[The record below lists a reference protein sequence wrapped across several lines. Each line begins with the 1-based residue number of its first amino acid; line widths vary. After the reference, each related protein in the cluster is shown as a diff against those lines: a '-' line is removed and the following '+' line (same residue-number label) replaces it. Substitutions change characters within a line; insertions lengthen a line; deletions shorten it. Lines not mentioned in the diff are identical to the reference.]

1 MSSLSSTRTL
11 HTHASIRIEPPQT
24 AEGKN
29 WIINS
34 SPRRRFLVSVPT
46 CALLIS
52 FMGGRT
58 IGDAVS
64 EVAQLFSVD
73 SLSLERLVHT
83 LEENELIVESESEM
97 HNWAL
102 QIKKSWSLYGWNEA
116 ANYQI
121 ASYNYPFV
129 NYGSDGRSLD
139 IARMD
144 EYSSEEPDVNR
155 VKPPMDASKVLPVI
169 PTRSAL
175 NELTESFGRVWL
187 KECNDQQLD
196 AERLELL
203 LSTLFGKLRHRKVS
217 VTPNRADLIRKTSPS
232 GGSRHPTEGYVFV
245 LNVEGIAPGIYHFS
259 VAAQALEQVGTLPD
273 NEVLLKLFS
282 GPIKRAQFEPE
293 ALLVMTTYFER
304 NMYRYRE
311 PRTFRSVFM
320 DIGHLCVT
328 METVAS
334 SLGLKC
340 QFQHAID
347 DEQIESLLGVHSLE
361 EGAMFG
367 AALAGGAKLV

>member
-1 MSSLSSTRTL
+1 MSSLSPARIL
-11 HTHASIRIEPPQT
+11 HTHASIRFEPPNITGEQ
-24 AEGKN
+24 N
-29 WIINS
+29 WLVTS
-34 SPRRRFLVSVPT
+34 SPRRRFLASVPA
-46 CALLIS
+46 CALLVS
-52 FMGGRT
+52 FVGGR
-58 IGDAVS
+58 IIEDAIAEVS
-64 EVAQLFSVD
+64 PLFSVD
-73 SLSLERLVHT
+73 LHSLQILVNSLEEKGLLV
-83 LEENELIVESESEM
+83 EPESEM

-102 QIKKSWSLYGWNEA
+102 QIKKRWSLYGWNEA
-116 ANYQI
+116 ADYQI

-139 IARMD
+139 IARME
-144 EYSSEEPDVNR
+144 EYSAAEPDVNR
-155 VKPPMDASKVLPVI
+155 VKPPMEASKILPVI

-175 NELTESFGRVWL
+175 DELTESFDRVWH
-187 KECNDQQLD
+187 KECKEQPLD
-196 AERLELL
+196 GERLKIL

-217 VTPNRADLIRKTSPS
+217 AAPNRADLIRKTSPS

-245 LNVEGIAPGIYHFS
+245 QSVDGIDPGIYHFS
-259 VAAQALEQVGTLPD
+259 VADQALEQVGPLPD

-282 GPIKRAQFEPE
+282 GPIKRAQFQPE

-311 PRTFRSVFM
+311 PRTFRSIFM

-328 METVAS
+328 METVAN

-340 QFQHAID
+340 QFQHGID
-347 DEQIESLLGVHSLE
+347 DEQIESLLGIHPLE

-367 AALAGGAKLV
+367 AALAGGVQVI